1 MTLGFVDTSCL
12 IAVILREP
20 QGQAVRRR
28 IAHYDELLA
37 SNLLEAELRSVLRRN
52 GLEADSPIL
61 RRLTW
66 VTPHRPLSPEIS
78 RVLTTGYVRGADCWH
93 LATALYIAENPEDIT
108 FLTLD
113 ERQRHVAGALGF
125 RT

>member
-1 MTLGFVDTSCL
+1 M
-12 IAVILREP
+12 
-20 QGQAVRRR
+20 
-28 IAHYDELLA
+28 
-37 SNLLEAELRSVLRRN
+37 RSVLRRN

-66 VTPHRPLSPEIS
+66 VAPRRPLGPEID
-78 RVLTTGYVRGADCWH
+78 RVLTTGYVLGAGCWH
-93 LATALYIAENPEDIT
+93 LATALYVAENPEDFT

-113 ERQRHVAGALGF
+113 ERQRHVADALGF